1 MSYFAWLTISYKI
14 ELRRQN
20 FTRNWRKMCLGG
32 CLTAWFPLC
41 VEDRKKNRG
50 RKRNSS
56 GHRDS
61 RRHRRSQRRSHS
73 RNRPSRSSLR
83 NSRTVEDLDHTLDE
97 LGLPGLQHRK
107 SNLSVSKNSSEISQI
122 GAGRISTSNNQNT
135 LRSSRVSKTAPG
147 DSTPRVSKTEQELRK
162 IRDSRRNRQHGF
174 AGKSNLCLF
183 WGSPNFSLLIIIFRW
198 VSKKRSSPISRGTS
212 TWRAMCLLWNWVV
225 TWWY

>member
-1 MSYFAWLTISYKI
+1 
-14 ELRRQN
+14 
-20 FTRNWRKMCLGG
+20 MCLGG

-73 RNRPSRSSLR
+73 RNRHSRSSLR

-135 LRSSRVSKTAPG
+135 LRSSRVSKSQTDGA
-147 DSTPRVSKTEQELRK
+147 PRVSKTEQELRK

-174 AGKSNLCLF
+174 AGKSSF
-183 WGSPNFSLLIIIFRW
+183 WSFEGGLQT
-198 VSKKRSSPISRGTS
+198 SK
-212 TWRAMCLLWNWVV
+212 
-225 TWWY
+225 